1 MYVHGCAKP
10 IKYLYLQG
18 HFSKTNFR
26 EMSFCY
32 GQTISEWRKSL
43 KLVDGNV
50 DKAVK
55 TSLKEKLEAY
65 KAQVAGVGNAGIDKT
80 KGKEAA
86 I

>member
-1 MYVHGCAKP
+1 MIVRIQSNICTYKDIFLKEILERCP
-10 IKYLYLQG
+10 
-18 HFSKTNFR
+18 
-26 EMSFCY
+26 FCY

>member
-1 MYVHGCAKP
+1 MVVRIQSNICTYKDIFLEKC
-10 IKYLYLQG
+10 L
-18 HFSKTNFR
+18 
-26 EMSFCY
+26 FCY
-32 GQTISEWRKSL
+32 GRTISAWRKSL

-65 KAQVAGVGNAGIDKT
+65 KAQVAGVGSAGIDKT
-80 KGKEAA
+80 KGKDAA